1 MEAAEPKYE
10 MEAGALVIVQSIRL
24 ASLEPTPIF
33 LQMELGA
40 SEMTTLDYRL
50 DWSPTSDRRRGEL
63 SSSCQPV
70 KLRASR
76 ARCLACFVN
85 CTGEALGEALI
96 GRGSRPAAIAL
107 IGRRAHQG
115 ALR

>member
-1 MEAAEPKYE
+1 
-10 MEAGALVIVQSIRL
+10 MEAGALVIVQSTRL

-33 LQMELGA
+33 LQMEHGA
-40 SEMTTLDYRL
+40 PTTLDYRL

-70 KLRASR
+70 KLRASQ

-85 CTGEALGEALI
+85 CTGGSLGEALI